1 MASEF
6 ELIRRHFV
14 RPTRHSVLGAGD
26 DCAIFTPRPEFELL
40 VSSDMLVA
48 GTHFFADTDPEGL
61 GWKTA
66 AVNISDI
73 AAMGGEARWITLAL
87 SLPAADE
94 AWITALAKGFSACCD
109 AFGVDWIGGDTTRG
123 PLNLCATVFGEAPA
137 GTAVRRSGARAGDDI
152 WVSGQPGL
160 AALGLQALLGS
171 VTLSDESRARC
182 LTALH
187 RPTPR
192 VGLGIALRGTA
203 SAMLD
208 VSDGLAG
215 DLGHILEASGVGAV
229 LEEAAVPL
237 EALLVAGVSRE
248 QALHALLSGGDDYEL
263 LFTAPANKRT
273 ETLKIGA
280 AHALPLMRV
289 GIITAE
295 SGLFLQTPAGTR
307 DPLAARGFDHFPG

>member
-6 ELIRRHFV
+6 DLIRRHFI
-14 RPTRHSVLGAGD
+14 RPTHHSVLGVGD
-26 DCAIFTPRPEFELL
+26 DCAIVAPRAGFELL
-40 VSSDMLVA
+40 VSTDMLVA

-73 AAMGGEARWITLAL
+73 AAMGGEPRWITLAL

-94 AWITALAKGFSACCD
+94 AWIAALAKGFADCCD

-137 GTAVRRSGARAGDDI
+137 GAAIRRSGAQPGDEI
-152 WVSGQPGL
+152 WISGQPGL
-160 AALGLQALLGS
+160 AALGLQSLLGRI
-171 VTLSDESRARC
+171 VLADAAREAC

-187 RPTPR
+187 RPQPR
-192 VGLGIALRGTA
+192 VGLGLALRGIA

-215 DLGHILEASGVGAV
+215 DLGHVLESSAVGAL
-229 LEEAAVPL
+229 LEEDLLPLNALRAAG
-237 EALLVAGVSRE
+237 ADAE
-248 QALHALLSGGDDYEL
+248 QARHALFSGGDDYEL
-263 LFTAPANKRT
+263 VFAAPADKRT
-273 ETLKIGA
+273 DVLVLAAALAIPLTRIG
-280 AHALPLMRV
+280 HIVSEPGIALATV
-289 GIITAE
+289 G
-295 SGLFLQTPAGTR
+295 GTR
-307 DPLAARGFDHFPG
+307 EPISARGYDHFPG